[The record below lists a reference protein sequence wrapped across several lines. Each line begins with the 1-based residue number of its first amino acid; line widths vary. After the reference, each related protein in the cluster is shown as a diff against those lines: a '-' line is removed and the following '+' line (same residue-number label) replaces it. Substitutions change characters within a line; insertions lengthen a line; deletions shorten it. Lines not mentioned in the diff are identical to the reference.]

1 VEIEEFSLG
10 AAELKLAGRAASF
23 ESVNTMA
30 KNLGES
36 PMFTKVQITDSKM
49 SLDGSRIDFRLLLDL
64 ANRGAEQ

>member
-1 VEIEEFSLG
+1 M
-10 AAELKLAGRAASF
+10 
-23 ESVNTMA
+23 NTMA
-30 KNLGES
+30 KILGES